1 MEQNGSTDFTMASR
15 KRSKMTRSDDPW
27 LFQDDVRKNIETYNF
42 MNSKWITIYEDLD
55 LPFEHH
61 YSVIIPIPHSKMAKS
76 LADYTW
82 SSEFD
87 WSRGNIHA
95 HQKVHFLSRCFLN
108 RIDLKCLGNTY
119 IDITGATSAQ
129 LTTSGLGIGRI
140 RKIKIK
146 TNLVR
151 EFLESMN
158 QSAVRLQRTQRY
170 TERDLAEFGE
180 QKIRDLNLR
189 SASYNYVY
197 EQDAL
202 NNGVVMGRERFKTFT
217 MTLGKTV
224 VFARN

>member
-61 YSVIIPIPHSKMAKS
+61 YSVIIPIPYSKMAKS